1 MRISDWSSD
10 VCSSDLGGCR
20 AGRRRLVAPGRGGQ
34 PHQQP
39 GLVRLAQLRLSQ
51 AQRPD
56 RGDGA
61 VRGAEE
67 RTAAVGASEEG
78 GGAAEAGAEE
88 GGRLRN
94 AGRMFVAPFL
104 GMRSEEHTS
113 ELQSLMRISYA

>member
-10 VCSSDLGGCR
+10 VCSSNL
-20 AGRRRLVAPGRGGQ
+20 GRGGQ

-78 GGAAEAGAEE
+78 GGAAEEGAEE

-94 AGRMFVAPFL
+94 AGRMFVAPLL
-104 GMRSEEHTS
+104 GMSCRGHRMGRASWRGRGDKYGKITG
-113 ELQSLMRISYA
+113 

>member
-39 GLVRLAQLRLSQ
+39 GLVRLAQLRLPQ

-78 GGAAEAGAEE
+78 GAAAEAGAEE
-88 GGRLRN
+88 GCGLK
-94 AGRMFVAPFL
+94 ALAASAAPTKAIAV
-104 GMRSEEHTS
+104 S
-113 ELQSLMRISYA
+113 LQERGTPGG

>member
-1 MRISDWSSD
+1 MPRPRPRHARSTN
-10 VCSSDLGGCR
+10 CR
-20 AGRRRLVAPGRGGQ
+20 ATLRWRASCAMRWMPRRVTTAGRTWAGGQ

-51 AQRPD
+51 AQRHD

-88 GGRLRN
+88 GGRVRT
-94 AGRMFVAPFL
+94 AGRMFVEPFL
-104 GMRSEEHTS
+104 DMSCVGH
-113 ELQSLMRISYA
+113 A